1 MPRNKNRKDVAK
13 HILPTSSNLL
23 ALCFILLSFIR
34 LSKRLSNGSEKS
46 IVDGSLAIIIA
57 VFLFSSIFSYAS
69 MRSKMRSE
77 IYERIADVIFIIG
90 LICLTLVAIG
100 IAFQTI

>member
-1 MPRNKNRKDVAK
+1 MPRNKNSKDIAK

-34 LSKRLSNGSEKS
+34 LSKRLSNICEKT
-46 IVDGSLAIIIA
+46 IADGSLAVIITI
-57 VFLFSSIFSYAS
+57 FLFSSIFSYVS
-69 MRSKMRSE
+69 MRSDRRSE
-77 IYERIADVIFIIG
+77 IYERIADTAFIIG